1 MELLCSL
8 KMTNI
13 TKNVFNV
20 CSFLRRRAVKENPR
34 HRQRAAVSNNSYQT
48 PRCFSD
54 ELSDDMQEEKG
65 KHLFTDI
72 ANARY
77 AYRSWES
84 IAPKK

>member
-1 MELLCSL
+1 
-8 KMTNI
+8 MTNI

-72 ANARY
+72 ANPNWPGLPPLDHQVHCAISGRFQC
-77 AYRSWES
+77 
-84 IAPKK
+84 